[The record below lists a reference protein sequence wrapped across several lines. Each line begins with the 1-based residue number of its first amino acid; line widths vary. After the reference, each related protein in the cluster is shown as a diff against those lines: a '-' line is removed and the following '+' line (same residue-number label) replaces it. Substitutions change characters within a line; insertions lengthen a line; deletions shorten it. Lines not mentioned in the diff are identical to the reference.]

1 MFKGLRGEEMLK
13 NRTPMQSE
21 IYETITSD
29 ILTYEMKVNT
39 LAKHAENALNI
50 LEMTDAVKAYRDAGI
65 ICDLFEGSAP
75 YRPRYIVPD
84 YEKFMKQGSSFLKIE
99 PAHSLYDAINNLQI
113 LYRHVPSITTF
124 PVYIGNI
131 DLLLEPYIGLEKS
144 DPNYVS
150 DEAAYQAIKRFLVYI
165 DRTITD
171 SFCHAN
177 IGPKATQTGYMILKA
192 ERELQDSIPNIT
204 LKYNAET
211 SIDFAID
218 AIKTSMITAKPSF
231 ANHDMFASEFGENY
245 AIVSCYN
252 GLPIGGGSY
261 TLARLVLSRLA
272 EKTSDLDVF
281 LKELLPDVVAQMVQ
295 YMDERIRF
303 IVEEVG
309 FFGHH
314 FLSKE
319 GLVNYENFTAMFGM
333 VGLAE
338 AVNHFMPEGERFGH
352 SEKAEALGVAIMEVL
367 QAEVNKYDN
376 PHLKAR
382 EGHYLLHAQVGID
395 TDIGISP
402 GVRIPIGEEPPIY
415 EHIFNAQ
422 KFHKYFPSGV
432 GDIFTFDQT
441 VAKNPEYV
449 LNIIN
454 GAFKNGM
461 RYISFYGDDADVIR
475 ITGYLVKKSEI
486 EKLSRGEMVLR
497 DTVVLGKG
505 AVDNAKI
512 YERKVRNES
521 N

>member
-1 MFKGLRGEEMLK
+1 MLK
-13 NRTPMQSE
+13 KMTQMQSE
-21 IYETITSD
+21 IYETIKSD

-39 LAKHAENALNI
+39 LAKHAENALDVLTI
-50 LEMTDAVKAYRDAGI
+50 SEAVNQYRQEGI
-65 ICDLFEGSAP
+65 ICDLFEGNAP

-84 YEKFMKQGSSFLKIE
+84 YQKFMKQGSEFLKLE
-99 PAHSLYDAINNLQI
+99 PANSLYDAINNLMVI
-113 LYRHVPSITTF
+113 YRHVPSITTF
-124 PVYIGNI
+124 PVYIGNL
-131 DLLLEPYIGLEKS
+131 DWLLEPYVGLDAG

-150 DEAAYQAIKRFLVYI
+150 DEDAYKAIKRFLVYI

-177 IGPKATQTGYMILKA
+177 IGPVATKVGSMILRA

-204 LKYNAET
+204 LKFNQET
-211 SIDFAID
+211 SDEFAID
-218 AIKTSMITAKPSF
+218 AIRTSMITAKPSF

-261 TLARLVLSRLA
+261 TLVRLVLSRLA
-272 EKTSDLDVF
+272 EKTNDVEVF
-281 LKELLPDVVAQMVQ
+281 INDLLPDVVANMIE

-303 IVEEVG
+303 IVEEIG

-319 GLVNYENFTAMFGM
+319 GLLNYDDFTAMFGM

-338 AVNHFMPEGERFGH
+338 TVNHFMPEGERFGH
-352 SEKAEALGVAIMEVL
+352 SEKAEALGLRIMEAM
-367 QAEVNKYDN
+367 QIEVNKATN
-376 PHLKAR
+376 PHLKATN
-382 EGHYLLHAQVGID
+382 GKYLLHAQVGID

-415 EHIFNAQ
+415 DHIFNAQ

-432 GDIFTFDQT
+432 GDIFTFDET
-441 VAKNPEYV
+441 VGKNPEYV
-449 LNIIN
+449 LNLIK

-461 RYISFYGDDADVIR
+461 RYVSFYGDDADVIR

-486 EKLSRGEMVLR
+486 EKLSKGEMVLR
-497 DTVVLGKG
+497 DTVALGKG

-512 YERKVRNES
+512 YERKIRNES